1 MKKVL
6 TRPVVAVMTTAVLI
20 GGVTPLLANAN
31 VEATSGNV
39 KISVGTITA
48 TPLENKEVAAAAVK
62 TSNQSAQVTASASR
76 EMTPSATKV
85 VMNDEGKK
93 ITRYN
98 LRELA
103 MHDPDTLDILLKQQA
118 EHLYIIVDELD
129 LDTHLQTFMQD
140 HPEEWLRIYQ
150 EHYRDIWLEVRFLED
165 QEIVSVDAETR
176 DNKVYIKGVVTPDVT
191 KVIITKPNGDT
202 ISVVPSSKHTFA
214 VSFTWD
220 ASMKDKYAAVK
231 AYADSKLVDSKNVK
245 LNAQEAEN
253 LLMHVQSVLDAKKSE
268 LKLRGIVMLPA
279 DKVTVTYNGEKK
291 SVKVQKLWDGVGS
304 FNATLKDVEAAG
316 KEKALVEVYDGD
328 KKLESTYVDVQVVNE
343 TDKPETGK
351 YALTGTAS
359 LFAND
364 KNIKV
369 NGTISGWDKKQ
380 KNVSLVIVA
389 PNGEKKVVHPNAHGQ
404 FTFTIS
410 HKGNKYAFDGKPVQ
424 LQLYVDGKL
433 VLEKELEYAKEAWN
447 DKQKQPQGNAYGYW
461 KNKDKKAKKKD
472 DKDEDEDDD
481 DEEDED

>member
-20 GGVTPLLANAN
+20 GGVTPLLANAS
-31 VEATSGNV
+31 VEATSGNP

-48 TPLENKEVAAAAVK
+48 TPLENKGAVAAAVK
-62 TSNQSAQVTASASR
+62 TSNQPAQLTAASR
-76 EMTPSATKV
+76 ELTPSATKV

-103 MHDPDTLDILLKQQA
+103 LNDPDTLQILLKQQA

-140 HPEEWLRIYQ
+140 HPEEWIRIYQ

-176 DNKVYIKGVVTPDVT
+176 DNKVYIKGVVSPDVT

-202 ISVVPSSKHTFA
+202 ISVVPSSEHTFT

-220 ASMKDKYAAVK
+220 ASMKDEYAIVK
-231 AYADSKLVDSKNVK
+231 AYADSKMVDSKNVK
-245 LNAQEAEN
+245 LIAQEAEN
-253 LLMHVQSVLDAKKSE
+253 LLMQVQSVLDAKKSE

-304 FNATLKDVEAAG
+304 FNATLKDVAAG
-316 KEKALVEVYDGD
+316 KGKALVEVYDGD
-328 KKLESTYVDVQVVNE
+328 KKLESTYVDVQVINE
-343 TDKPETGK
+343 KDKPETGK
-351 YALTGTAS
+351 YTLTGTAS
-359 LFAND
+359 LFANE
-364 KNIKV
+364 KNLKV

-404 FTFTIS
+404 FTHTIS
-410 HKGNKYAFDGKPVQ
+410 HKGNKNAFDGKSVQ

-433 VLEKELEYAKEAWN
+433 VLEKELEYTQEAWN

-461 KNKDKKAKKKD
+461 KNKDKKSKKKD
-472 DKDEDEDDD
+472 DNDDDDD

>member
-20 GGVTPLLANAN
+20 GGVTPLLANAS
-31 VEATSGNV
+31 VEATPGNA

-48 TPLENKEVAAAAVK
+48 TPLENKEVVATAAK
-62 TSNQSAQVTASASR
+62 PSNQSAQLTANASR
-76 EMTPSATKV
+76 ELTPSTKV

-103 MHDPDTLDILLKQQA
+103 LHDPDTLQILLKQQA

-140 HPEEWLRIYQ
+140 HPEEWVRIYQ

-176 DNKVYIKGVVTPDVT
+176 DNKVYIKGVVSPDVT

-202 ISVVPSSKHTFA
+202 ISVVPSSEHTFT

-220 ASMKDKYAAVK
+220 ASMKDQYAIVK

-245 LNAQEAEN
+245 LIAQEAEN
-253 LLMHVQSVLDAKKSE
+253 LLMQVQSVLDAKKSE

-304 FNATLKDVEAAG
+304 FNATLKDVEAG
-316 KEKALVEVYDGD
+316 KGKALVEVYDGD
-328 KKLESTYVDVQVVNE
+328 KKLESTYVDVQVINE
-343 TDKPETGK
+343 KDKPETGK
-351 YALTGTAS
+351 YKLTGTAS
-359 LFAND
+359 LFANE
-364 KNIKV
+364 KNLKV

-404 FTFTIS
+404 FTHTIS
-410 HKGNKYAFDGKPVQ
+410 HKGNKNAFDGKPVQ

-433 VLEKELEYAKEAWN
+433 VLEKELEYTQEAWN

-461 KNKDKKAKKKD
+461 KNKDKKSKKKD
-472 DKDEDEDDD
+472 DNDDEDDDDD